1 MVAEEVLALLRCP
14 VTKQSL
20 TVAGPELVARLE
32 ALRAAGTLRDRAG
45 NPFPGPGPIESGLV
59 TADGGIFYPIRDGI
73 PVMIAGE
80 GVDLEATRI

>member
-20 TVAGPELVARLE
+20 TVAAPELVARLE
-32 ALRAAGTLRDRAG
+32 ALRVAGTLRDRAG
-45 NPFPGPGPIESGLV
+45 NAYPGPGPIESGLV
-59 TADGGIFYPIRDGI
+59 TADGAIFYPIRDGI

-80 GVDLEATRI
+80 AFEVPGT